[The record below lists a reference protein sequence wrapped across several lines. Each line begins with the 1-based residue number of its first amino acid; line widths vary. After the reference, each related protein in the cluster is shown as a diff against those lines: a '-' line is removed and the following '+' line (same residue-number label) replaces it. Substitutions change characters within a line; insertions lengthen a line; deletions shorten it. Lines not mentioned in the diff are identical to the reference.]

1 MVSKDP
7 YTKEPCIYLW
17 RTVKPRNLWRKQNH
31 SKPTSLPLSFF
42 FVIHGFGV
50 SRFFFV
56 GYIDIVTSREKKRRG
71 NSETRKRRYLF
82 P

>member
-1 MVSKDP
+1 MKK
-7 YTKEPCIYLW
+7 TK
-17 RTVKPRNLWRKQNH
+17 
-31 SKPTSLPLSFF
+31 SLKTNISASLFF

-50 SRFFFV
+50 SRFFLV